1 MMIWVLINLLIL
13 MVMVLISVAFL
24 TLLERKIL
32 GYIQD
37 RKGPNKI
44 MLFGMFQPFSD
55 ALKLL
60 SKEWFFFNYSNLF
73 IYSPMLMFF
82 LSLVMWILYP
92 WFGFMYY
99 IEFSILF
106 MLLILG
112 LSVYPVLFVGWISN
126 CNYAILGSMRLV
138 STMISFEINLF
149 FLVFSLMMM
158 VESFSFNEFFF
169 FQNNIKFAILFYPLY
184 LMMFTSM
191 LIELNRTP
199 FDLIEGESELV
210 SGFNIEYHSSMFV
223 LIFLSEYMN
232 IMFMSVILSLMFYGF
247 KCWSIKFILIYLFHI
262 CLIIW
267 IRGILPR
274 IRYDKLMNMCWT
286 EMLMLVM
293 IYLMYLYFM
302 KEFLCI

>member
-1 MMIWVLINLLIL
+1 MWILINLLIL

-44 MLFGMFQPFSD
+44 FLFGLFQPFSD

-60 SKEWFFFNYSNLF
+60 SKEWYFFNYSNLY
-73 IYSPMLMFF
+73 IYSPMMMFF

-92 WFGFMYY
+92 WISCMYNL
-99 IEFSILF
+99 EFSILF

-149 FLVFSLMMM
+149 FLVFSLMLLI
-158 VESFSFNEFFF
+158 ESFSFNDFINY
-169 FQNNIKFAILFYPLY
+169 QKMIKFVILLYPLY
-184 LMMFTSM
+184 LMMLTSM

-232 IMFMSVILSLMFYGF
+232 IMFMSMILSVMFFGF
-247 KCWSIKFILIYLFHI
+247 SYWSLKFIMIYLFHI

-274 IRYDKLMNMCWT
+274 IRYDKLMYMCWT

-293 IYLMYLYFM
+293 IYLMYLYFI
-302 KEFLCI
+302 KEIIL